1 MIKRPRSS
9 VWSYFT
15 VDPNNQAIAICKA
28 DGCKNNKVHRG
39 KDGAQRKD
47 FSTKALWIYLQ
58 NWHKVDCDSASDER
72 IATEET
78 KQAKIVEKEHTNL
91 GPYSFISIQMNLYE
105 RGSGEWGL

>member
-15 VDPNNQAIAICKA
+15 VDPNNQAIAISKA

-78 KQAKIVEKEHTNL
+78 KQAKIVEKEHTKEM
-91 GPYSFISIQMNLYE
+91 YSLSTIQLTLPETND
-105 RGSGEWGL
+105 R